1 MEITKGGRGKKAPYE
16 TTHIRVPDQLKP
28 LVEMMAEG
36 YKERVEADGIQEV
49 TPAYIEGVKA
59 AVNHLQDFLSP
70 SSGVVLPMAQ
80 AKTLAADLV
89 RQKKSASDSLAKLLT
104 AIYGVEISKSELRQ
118 EHED

>member
-16 TTHIRVPDQLKP
+16 TTHVRVPDQLKP

-36 YKERVEADGIQEV
+36 YKEQVEADDIQEV

-59 AVNHLQDFLSP
+59 AVRHLQDFLSP

-80 AKTLAADLV
+80 AKALASDLV
-89 RQKKSASDSLAKLLT
+89 RQKKSASDSMAKLLT
-104 AIYGVEISKSELRQ
+104 AIYGVEFSKSELRQ
-118 EHED
+118 GGED